1 MLMNLNQL
9 YDKFT
14 GPCIRQIVFNG
25 APENCLYLTFDDG
38 PDPLCTP
45 QVLSLLKKHNVKA
58 TFFVIGLKAR
68 QHPELTSQMLQHGHT
83 IGDHSLDH
91 NTKNY
96 FKNEAELTKW
106 LSSSA
111 ANLEELNLASIGF
124 RSPVGIKTPALN
136 KVLADLRQPLILWSV
151 RFFDT
156 NRGLS
161 LEAVKEKISSLK
173 SGDIILLHDTHPE
186 NRRHEFL
193 TSLEH
198 FIVQSQELGFS
209 FRPLETKLVLNS
221 FTEKY
226 ETR

>member
-1 MLMNLNQL
+1 MNLNQL

-14 GPCIRQIVFNG
+14 GPCIRQIAFKG
-25 APENCLYLTFDDG
+25 APENSLYLTFDDG

-45 QVLSLLKKHNVKA
+45 QVLSLLKKYNVKA

-96 FKNEAELTKW
+96 FKNEATIREW
-106 LSSSA
+106 LNSSA
-111 ANLEELNLASIGF
+111 ANLQELKLSSIGF

-136 KVLADLRQPLILWSV
+136 KVLARLRHPLILWSV
-151 RFFDT
+151 RFYDT
-156 NRGLS
+156 ARGLS
-161 LEAVKEKISSLK
+161 LEAVKEKMNSLK

-186 NRRHEFL
+186 DRRHEFL
-193 TSLEH
+193 KALEH
-198 FIVQSQELGFS
+198 FIEKSLELGFS
-209 FRPLETKLVLNS
+209 FRPLETTLVLNS

-226 ETR
+226 ETQL